1 MSNLSDRSVQKM
13 ERKMLEAKD
22 TVLNIEAIQ
31 SLIAGQIIDE
41 NYLYE
46 DIYRLCKLVAEAQA
60 EISFMVGSQAERKWW
75 SG

>member
-1 MSNLSDRSVQKM
+1 MALVGV
-13 ERKMLEAKD
+13 ERREMEAKD

-31 SLIAGQIIDE
+31 SLLAGQYIDS

>member
-1 MSNLSDRSVQKM
+1 M
-13 ERKMLEAKD
+13 EAKD

-31 SLIAGQIIDE
+31 SLLAGQIIDE

-46 DIYRLCKLVAEAQA
+46 DINRLCKLVAEAQA